1 MTARAL
7 GLGALASLVVAC
19 AGAGATA
26 RERRSALDEEVRR
39 VSAEVSR
46 LRGRGFRHEVPART
60 MGCGAASVRLLEI
73 ARAEGARC
81 SPDIE
86 RAIVALGFI
95 EREPVPA
102 APGASRASRSD
113 ETSGDDASRPCGLAF
128 YDQIRKEVVVVDGR
142 STPDERAEVLAHEL
156 SHALQDQAFDLRA
169 RLRSVPRTASGDHDA
184 EELAVNAA
192 INEGEATAIELLYLW
207 KQGAERSWIQ
217 GVALEDP
224 LAGAA
229 QVLGVVAFAERARRL
244 DAGLRSVQR
253 GARQA
258 WSEQRRLGSRFYFHA
273 LARFQYLAGCSFVA
287 EAYRRGG
294 WELVDRLR
302 ASPPTATAQILHPE
316 RYFDGLDG
324 AVPVAASD
332 FSPRERAAL
341 LYENR
346 LGELGTEIA
355 TESEAPGWRGDRY
368 RVLSRP
374 DGATVVEARSLWRSP
389 GAALEFLAHATRWLG
404 SMSLPASSFDVI
416 EGRGSA
422 VVLGAGIREDEL
434 SAFREAN
441 WKSRARDAVSAESS
455 SKNPTLGLRRRGADG
470 TPTCELRLLE
480 ADERSKAEAVL
491 KAHLD
496 RGARECVDT
505 DGRTWG
511 LRSRPG
517 GGFSWVE
524 ERADG
529 RIVVA
534 TGNDRANIDA
544 TRAALL
550 QLSPVAVKD
559 AR

>member
-7 GLGALASLVVAC
+7 LLGALAGLAVAC

-26 RERRSALDEEVRR
+26 REGHSALDEEVRR
-39 VSAEVSR
+39 VSAEVGR
-46 LRGRGFRHEVPART
+46 LRGRTFRHEVPART
-60 MGCGAASVRLLEI
+60 MSCPNASLRLLEI

-86 RAIVALGFI
+86 RAIVALGFM
-95 EREPVPA
+95 EHEAAPA

-113 ETSGDDASRPCGLAF
+113 ETAEDEASHPCGLAF

-142 STPDERAEVLAHEL
+142 STADERAEVLAHEL
-156 SHALQDQAFDLRA
+156 SHALQDQDFDLRA

-184 EELAVNAA
+184 EDLAVNAA
-192 INEGEATAIELLYLW
+192 INEGEATALELLYLW

-217 GVALEDP
+217 GVGLDDP

-229 QVLGVVAFAERARRL
+229 HVLGVVAPAERERRL
-244 DAGLRSVQR
+244 DAGLRSVLR
-253 GARQA
+253 GARLA
-258 WSEQRRLGSRFYFHA
+258 WSEQRRLGAHFYFHA

-316 RYFDGLDG
+316 RYFDRLDG
-324 AVPVAASD
+324 AVSVAGSE
-332 FSPRERAAL
+332 FIPSGRSTL

-368 RVLSRP
+368 RVLARP
-374 DGATVVEARSLWRSP
+374 DGATVVEARSFWKSP
-389 GAALEFLAHATRWLG
+389 GDALVFLAHATRWLR
-404 SMSLPASSFDVI
+404 SMSLSASSFDVI
-416 EGRGSA
+416 ERRGSA
-422 VVLGAGIREDEL
+422 VVLGAGIREEEL
-434 SAFREAN
+434 GAFREAN
-441 WKSRARDAVSAESS
+441 WKSRAGDLFAAESKVKS
-455 SKNPTLGLRRRGADG
+455 PTLGLRRRGVG
-470 TPTCELRLLE
+470 GNPTCEMRLLE

-491 KAHLD
+491 KVHLD
-496 RGARECVDT
+496 RSARGTVET

-524 ERADG
+524 ERSDG
-529 RIVVA
+529 TIVVA
-534 TGNDRANIDA
+534 TGSDRANIDA
-544 TRAALL
+544 TRAALSR
-550 QLSPVAVKD
+550 LSPIVTK
-559 AR
+559 